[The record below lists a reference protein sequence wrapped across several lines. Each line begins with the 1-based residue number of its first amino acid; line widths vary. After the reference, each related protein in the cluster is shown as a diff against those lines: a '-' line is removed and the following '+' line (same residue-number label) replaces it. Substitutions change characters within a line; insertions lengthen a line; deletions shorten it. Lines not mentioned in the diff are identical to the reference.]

1 MPLTENLANELR
13 KLRAQKKTLKEIA
26 RETKLSTATVS
37 RYLKNLGIEKQP
49 LNLDPNTIQNLYQDG
64 YTINEIAKH
73 FQVSHGVISR
83 LLTKEGVTWTRGE
96 NVHRHFE
103 RKHDEL
109 WPNIATDLDKGI
121 AKVTVANKYG
131 IRIENLKRLMVRH
144 HYQKQFTDD
153 LSQLDQAFIDAEKLS
168 GKAKSTRLRYLNAI
182 RDYVNEH
189 QEIPSKS
196 NLAQYL
202 HIAPA
207 TVSWYFNTYELNHLV
222 KPTSTSNQVATI
234 LKVLQDNNIEYQ
246 LNRRDLLS
254 NKQEIDIWL
263 PHHNFG
269 IEVNPVSTHTIDD
282 PKWGFTKKNYHQAKS
297 QQALNDNIALVHIYD
312 TDLQSTQKWNAFK
325 TRIQSLTENKPKI
338 GARKCIVKEIDKK
351 TSQEFLNRYHFQGA
365 DQSALHRFGM
375 YYGDELIAVLTCGK
389 SRFTSHTWELYRY
402 CVNPHYIVHGA
413 FDKLLKYF
421 TKHYTVN
428 CETLVTYMDLNKR
441 FTISNIYE
449 RSGFILDGITP
460 PNYVW
465 VQRNT
470 FDCKTRYETTKKKL
484 VREGFD
490 SNLSE
495 IEIMRS
501 RNYYRVYDAGSLRYI
516 KKL

>member
-26 RETKLSTATVS
+26 SETKLSTATVS
-37 RYLKNLGIEKQP
+37 RYLKDLGIEKQP
-49 LNLDPNTIQNLYQDG
+49 LDLDPTTIQSLYQDG
-64 YTINEIAKH
+64 YTINEIAKR
-73 FQVSHGVISR
+73 FQASHGVISR
-83 LLTKEGVTWTRGE
+83 ILAKKGVTWTRGE
-96 NVHRHFE
+96 NVHKHFE

-109 WPNIATDLDKGI
+109 WPSIVTDLDKGI
-121 AKVTVANKYG
+121 AKVTVASKYG
-131 IRIENLKRLMVRH
+131 IRIENLKRLMVKH

-153 LSQLDQAFIDAEKLS
+153 LSELDQAFIDAEKLH

-182 RDYVNEH
+182 RDYIAEH
-189 QEIPSKS
+189 QEVPSKS

-222 KPTSTSNQVATI
+222 KPTSTSNQVATV
-234 LKVLQDNNIEYQ
+234 LKILQDNNIKYQ
-246 LNRRDLLS
+246 LNRRDLLT

-263 PHHNFG
+263 PDHNLG

-282 PKWGFTKKNYHQAKS
+282 PKWGFTDKNYHQAKS
-297 QQALNDNIALVHIYD
+297 QQALKDKIALVHIYD
-312 TDLQSTQKWNAFK
+312 SDLQSTQKLKALE
-325 TRIQSLTENKPKI
+325 TRIQTLTENKPKI
-338 GARKCIVKEIDKK
+338 GARTCVVKEIDKK
-351 TSQEFLNRYHFQGA
+351 TAQEFLNNYHFQGA
-365 DQSALHRFGM
+365 DQSARHRFGM
-375 YYGDELIAVLTCGK
+375 YHGDELIAVLTCGK

-402 CVNPHYIVHGA
+402 CVNSHYIVHGA
-413 FDKLLKYF
+413 FDKLLKHF
-421 TKHYTVN
+421 TEHYTVHG
-428 CETLVTYMDLNKR
+428 ETLITYMDLNKR
-441 FTISNIYE
+441 FTVSNIYE

-484 VREGFD
+484 AQEGFD

>member
-1 MPLTENLANELR
+1 MPLTKKLASELR

-26 RETKLSTATVS
+26 RKTKLSTATVS

-49 LNLDPNTIQNLYQDG
+49 LDLDPKAIQSLYQDG
-64 YTINEIAKH
+64 YTINEIAKR

-83 LLTKEGVTWTRGE
+83 ILTKEGITWTRGE
-96 NVHRHFE
+96 NVHKHFE

-109 WPNIATDLDKGI
+109 WPNIVTDLDKGI
-121 AKVTVANKYG
+121 AKVTVASKYG
-131 IRIENLKRLMVRH
+131 IRIESLKRLTVRH
-144 HYQKQFTDD
+144 HYQKQFTED
-153 LSQLDQAFIDAEKLS
+153 LSELDQAFIDAEKLH

-182 RDYVNEH
+182 RDYLTEH

-222 KPTSTSNQVATI
+222 KPTSSSNQVTTI
-234 LKVLQDNNIEYQ
+234 LKILQDNNIKYQ
-246 LNRRDLLS
+246 LNRRDLLT

-263 PHHNFG
+263 PDHNLG

-282 PKWGFTKKNYHQAKS
+282 PKWGFTNKNYHQAKS
-297 QQALNDNIALVHIYD
+297 QQALKDKIALVHIYD
-312 TDLQSTQKWNAFK
+312 TDLQSTQKLNAFK
-325 TRIQSLTENKPKI
+325 TRIQTLTENKPKI
-338 GARKCIVKEIDKK
+338 GARACIVKKIDKK
-351 TSQEFLNRYHFQGA
+351 TAQEFLNHYHFQGA
-365 DQSALHRFGM
+365 DQSAPHRLGM
-375 YYGDELIAVLTCGK
+375 YHGDELIAVFTCGK
-389 SRFTSHTWELYRY
+389 SRFTTHTWELYRY

-413 FDKLLKYF
+413 FNKLLKYF
-421 TKHYTVN
+421 TTHYTVHG
-428 CETLVTYMDLNKR
+428 ETLVTYMDLNKR
-441 FTISNIYE
+441 FTVSNIYE
-449 RSGFILDGITP
+449 RSGFILDGITS

-484 VREGFD
+484 VQEGFD
-490 SNLSE
+490 SNLTE